1 LGQTTERTKRDRKDA
16 KEDKSLLL
24 LLFNHE
30 DLIAG
35 RAVTIRDSS
44 HNHGIK
50 SLRMTRIRE
59 DKNVIVSHSV
69 MQERERERARDWDR
83 LGFLR

>member
-35 RAVTIRDSS
+35 RAVTTS
-44 HNHGIK
+44 HNHGIE